1 MAEVQLIK
9 QYALV
14 KDPRRMPRL
23 VNHPDRIPPVRR
35 AGRTYAVVGKGGATV
50 RAERPP

>member
-1 MAEVQLIK
+1 MDEAVLVS

-23 VNHPDRIPPVRR
+23 VNHPDRDPPEQR
-35 AGRTYAVVGKGGATV
+35 AGRYFASG
-50 RAERPP
+50 